1 MQGFSGKI
9 LPAGLEIFSENRRL
23 DLAFPFNP
31 GITFAPRT
39 KMTAWCGSL
48 KDAKME
54 VNGSGGRLD
63 RKTSKEKSVK
73 KGKRQ
78 KEKGHCRRRE
88 TGQTTGKEVW
98 FYMSGRACTVGRI
111 KSFFPVCLPCVT
123 ACSIYGSG
131 GQTRLSAYGS
141 KEQWKKKNRQKP
153 VKAPLWHKHKRNG
166 PCIISL
172 NCCLGVRQSPFL
184 RLCVVG
190 IRSTKILLG
199 DGVPTDKTAFTEK
212 LVWEEKIREIH
223 FKISRFIVTFA
234 YEEFFEGYATR
245 RRMMQ

>member
-1 MQGFSGKI
+1 
-9 LPAGLEIFSENRRL
+9 
-23 DLAFPFNP
+23 
-31 GITFAPRT
+31 
-39 KMTAWCGSL
+39 MTAWCGSL
-48 KDAKME
+48 KGAEME

-98 FYMSGRACTVGRI
+98 FCMSGRTCPVGQI

-131 GQTRLSAYGS
+131 GQTRLSAYGT
-141 KEQWKKKNRQKP
+141 KEQRKKKNRQKP
-153 VKAPLWHKHKRNG
+153 VKAPLWHKHKRNE

-184 RLCVVG
+184 RLC
-190 IRSTKILLG
+190 
-199 DGVPTDKTAFTEK
+199 D
-212 LVWEEKIREIH
+212 
-223 FKISRFIVTFA
+223 SRHTFVQNPFVRWCA
-234 YEEFFEGYATR
+234 DE
-245 RRMMQ
+245 

>member
-23 DLAFPFNP
+23 DLAFPYNP
-31 GITFAPRT
+31 GVTFAPST

-48 KDAKME
+48 KGAKME
-54 VNGSGGRLD
+54 VNGSRGRLD

-98 FYMSGRACTVGRI
+98 FCMSGRTCPVGWI
-111 KSFFPVCLPCVT
+111 KSFFPVCLSCVT

-131 GQTRLSAYGS
+131 GQTRLSAYGT
-141 KEQWKKKNRQKP
+141 KEQRKKK
-153 VKAPLWHKHKRNG
+153 
-166 PCIISL
+166 S
-172 NCCLGVRQSPFL
+172 
-184 RLCVVG
+184 
-190 IRSTKILLG
+190 
-199 DGVPTDKTAFTEK
+199 
-212 LVWEEKIREIH
+212 
-223 FKISRFIVTFA
+223 
-234 YEEFFEGYATR
+234 YANP
-245 RRMMQ
+245 

>member
-1 MQGFSGKI
+1 MHIAEVVTIAKSLPLLRLNTYKSLILSYSADYRRIFGKNTTHR
-9 LPAGLEIFSENRRL
+9 AGDFFRKQE
-23 DLAFPFNP
+23 
-31 GITFAPRT
+31 
-39 KMTAWCGSL
+39 AWPCIPVQSRNYLCAQNGNDNLMRSL

-98 FYMSGRACTVGRI
+98 FYMFGRACPVWRI

-123 ACSIYGSG
+123 ACSIHGSG

-141 KEQWKKKNRQKP
+141 KEQQKRKI
-153 VKAPLWHKHKRNG
+153 VRN
-166 PCIISL
+166 P
-172 NCCLGVRQSPFL
+172 
-184 RLCVVG
+184 
-190 IRSTKILLG
+190 
-199 DGVPTDKTAFTEK
+199 
-212 LVWEEKIREIH
+212 
-223 FKISRFIVTFA
+223 
-234 YEEFFEGYATR
+234 
-245 RRMMQ
+245 